1 MLVSKVFG
9 LLALVLLSKYALSFE
24 NKTQLEWA
32 KTAHNSIF
40 YTGLIFQFADE
51 GLSKWN
57 ADKAINPRMKG
68 MTKLAGRLA
77 GMFGAVGAII
87 QVVLSFIPGEESPEL
102 KLMKEEFGKMSQK
115 MDTIAR
121 SLDDT
126 KDLIKIAS
134 QKAAYIQSEHNIH
147 HGFDRM
153 QECMKKVEGTQ
164 CTSLE
169 ECKRKK
175 LAIAEGF
182 VSDMKIR
189 KDVEA
194 IYLGVTSDTAFGS
207 SLLDLLKEQ
216 SKCNIPK
223 LNLLTNKV
231 TALISKGMIVA
242 IFHDMLKQVDYN
254 VLDDSTRAD
263 KMFTIIEN
271 KRQAIQDS
279 CFNNFDY
286 WMTLDVQNSHSDFSA
301 DIQGTNTNLLYKLN
315 KKYPWIDWHVFTI
328 AGDKE
333 PVAGPNNSPR
343 QNLISSSKDP
353 KVHCFVIPTNDAKV
367 ELSDTKLQQW
377 KQLLQDNKFT
387 DGASSGIG
395 TIEGKIK
402 KDAALAG
409 QVQSYAILPGNQWV
423 LGYIQGEVKQ
433 HTLGQTVVNVWHR
446 NVFVNRPHETESYL
460 VVVSFRQTDYPPE
473 CSESC
478 NGNGKCFVYPYS
490 TTKACRCDPGFS
502 GDKCN
507 SSETNIQLQSVIN
520 SILKNTM
527 KLPSFTSIQHTLED
541 VQMSLLTSSDDIQ
554 NSIIELGNKIDEKF
568 KSLGEFML
576 STFGWFAV
584 LLKYNDVV
592 DNLNYF
598 HSISKSKIYH
608 FPEMKNFSIAS
619 VTRNATD
626 DRFSV
631 LEEKDIVNF
640 LLSPT
645 GIQKWL
651 YQFNFVIVGRRESE
665 FNSHQSLLFML
676 MDQYKSRVCYEDY
689 KDKLTKTYRQLM
701 LLQLEGYMLWSKA
714 YSASNRD
721 SSVIANRYQRVLE
734 AQQNYLKA
742 EACSVAI
749 PHSKNLHNCTDGY
762 FIHKSLDVP
771 VLCDNGYFPKYVRK
785 IVKKTTPKGK
795 WDQLPHI
802 TCFFFWLIKE
812 YKCFMFSYKY
822 GLMQ

>member
-1 MLVSKVFG
+1 
-9 LLALVLLSKYALSFE
+9 
-24 NKTQLEWA
+24 
-32 KTAHNSIF
+32 
-40 YTGLIFQFADE
+40 
-51 GLSKWN
+51 
-57 ADKAINPRMKG
+57 
-68 MTKLAGRLA
+68 
-77 GMFGAVGAII
+77 
-87 QVVLSFIPGEESPEL
+87 
-102 KLMKEEFGKMSQK
+102 
-115 MDTIAR
+115 MDTVAR

-126 KDLIKIAS
+126 KDLIKIES
-134 QKAAYIQSEHNIH
+134 QKAAYIQYEHNIH
-147 HGFDRM
+147 HGYSRM
-153 QECMKKVEGTQ
+153 QECMRKVEEAQ
-164 CTSLE
+164 CTGVK

-182 VSDMKIR
+182 VSDMNVR

-194 IYLGVTSDTAFGS
+194 VYRGVTSDTAFGS

-216 SKCNIPK
+216 SKCNVPK

-231 TALISKGMIVA
+231 TALISKGVIVA

-254 VLDDSTRAD
+254 VLDDSKRAD

-279 CFNNFDY
+279 CLNNFDY

-301 DIQGTNTNLLYKLN
+301 DIQVTNTNLLYKLN
-315 KKYPWIDWHVFTI
+315 KKYPWVDWHVFTI
-328 AGDKE
+328 AGDTA
-333 PVAGPNNSPR
+333 PAVGPNNSPR
-343 QNLISSSKDP
+343 QNLISSSEDL

-367 ELSDTKLQQW
+367 ELLDTKLQQW
-377 KQLLQDNKFT
+377 QKLLQNNKFT
-387 DGASSGIG
+387 DGASSGID
-395 TIEGKIK
+395 TIQSKIK

-409 QVQSYAILPGNQWV
+409 QVQSYAILPGSRWV
-423 LGYIQGEVKQ
+423 FGYIQGEVKH
-433 HTLGQTVVNVWHR
+433 HTLGVTNVNVSHR
-446 NVFVNRPHETESYL
+446 NVFVNRPHKTESYL
-460 VVVSFRQTDYPPE
+460 VVVSFRQNGYPPA

-502 GDKCN
+502 GEKCN

-527 KLPSFTSIQHTLED
+527 KLPSLSSIQHTLED
-541 VQMSLLTSSDDIQ
+541 VQMSLLSSSDDIQ

-592 DNLNYF
+592 DNLIYF
-598 HSISKSKIYH
+598 HSISRSKIDH
-608 FPEMKNFSIAS
+608 FPEINNFSIAS
-619 VTRNATD
+619 ITRNSTN

-631 LEEKDIVNF
+631 LEERDIVNF

-665 FNSHQSLLFML
+665 FNSHKSLLFML
-676 MDQYKSRVCYEDY
+676 MDQYKGRVCYEDY
-689 KDKLTKTYRQLM
+689 KDTLTKTYRQLM
-701 LLQLEGYMLWSKA
+701 LLQLQGYMLWSKA

-721 SSVIANRYQRVLE
+721 STVIANRYRRVLE
-734 AQQNYLKA
+734 DQQKYLKA

-749 PHSKNLHNCTDGY
+749 PYSKNFHNCTGGY
-762 FIHKSLDVP
+762 FIHSSFDVS
-771 VLCDNGYFPKYVRK
+771 VQCENGYFPKHVGK
-785 IVKKTTPKGK
+785 IVNKPTPKGI
-795 WDQLPHI
+795 WFH
-802 TCFFFWLIKE
+802 
-812 YKCFMFSYKY
+812 
-822 GLMQ
+822 

>member
-9 LLALVLLSKYALSFE
+9 LLALVLLSKYALSSE
-24 NKTQLEWA
+24 NKTKLEWA
-32 KTAHNSIF
+32 KTAQNSIF
-40 YTGLIFQFADE
+40 YAGLIFQFADE
-51 GLSKWN
+51 GLGKFN
-57 ADKAINPRMKG
+57 AEKALISNMKG
-68 MTKLAGRLA
+68 LTKLAGRLA
-77 GMFGAVGAII
+77 GMFGAVGSII
-87 QVVLSFIPGEESPEL
+87 AVVLSFIPGEDSPEL

-115 MDTIAR
+115 MDTISR

-126 KDLIKIAS
+126 KDLIKIES
-134 QKAAYIQSEHNIH
+134 QKAAYIQYEQNIH
-147 HGFDRM
+147 HGYDRM
-153 QECMKKVEGTQ
+153 EECMRKLEEAQ
-164 CTSLE
+164 CTGLK

-182 VSDMKIR
+182 VSDMNVR

-194 IYLGVTSDTAFGS
+194 IYRGVTSDTAFGS
-207 SLLDLLKEQ
+207 SLLELLKEE
-216 SKCNIPK
+216 SKCNVPK

-231 TALISKGMIVA
+231 IALISKGVIVS
-242 IFHDMLKQVDYN
+242 IFHDMLKQVDYD
-254 VLDDSTRAD
+254 VLDDSKRAD

-286 WMTLDVQNSHSDFSA
+286 WIRLDVQNSYSDFTA
-301 DIQGTNTNLLYKLN
+301 DIQSTNANLVYKLN
-315 KKYPWIDWHVFTI
+315 KKYPWIDWYVFTI

-333 PVAGPNNSPR
+333 PAAGPNNSPR
-343 QNLISSSKDP
+343 RNLISSSKDP

-367 ELSDTKLQQW
+367 ELSEAKLKQW
-377 KQLLQDNKFT
+377 KQILQDNKFT
-387 DGASSGIG
+387 DASSGID
-395 TIEGKIK
+395 TIQNKIK
-402 KDAALAG
+402 EEAVLDG
-409 QVQSYAILPGNQWV
+409 EVQSYAILPGNRWV
-423 LGYIQGEVKQ
+423 LGYIKGELKQ
-433 HTLGQTVVNVWHR
+433 DTLGAVTVSVWSR

-490 TTKACRCDPGFS
+490 TTQACRCDPGFS

-507 SSETNIQLQSVIN
+507 SSMSNIQLQSVIN

-541 VQMSLLTSSDDIQ
+541 VQMSLLTSSDAIQ

-608 FPEMKNFSIAS
+608 FPEVKNFSIAS
-619 VTRNATD
+619 VTRNSTK

-631 LEEKDIVNF
+631 LDEKDIVNF
-640 LLSPT
+640 LLTPT

-665 FNSHQSLLFML
+665 FNSHKSLLFML

-689 KDKLTKTYRQLM
+689 RDKLTKTYRQLM
-701 LLQLEGYMLWSKA
+701 LLQLQGFMLWSKA

-721 SSVIANRYQRVLE
+721 SSVIANRYRRVLE
-734 AQQNYLKA
+734 DQQKYLKS

-749 PHSKNLHNCTDGY
+749 PNSKNLHNCTDGY
-762 FIHKSLDVP
+762 FIHKSLDVS
-771 VLCDNGYFPKYVRK
+771 VQCDNGYFPKYIRK
-785 IVKKTTPKGK
+785 ITKKTAPEGM
-795 WDQLPHI
+795 LIHN
-802 TCFFFWLIKE
+802 LIKITDIV
-812 YKCFMFSYKY
+812 
-822 GLMQ
+822 

>member
-1 MLVSKVFG
+1 MLVSKVLG
-9 LLALVLLSKYALSFE
+9 LLALALLSKYALSSD
-24 NKTQLEWA
+24 NTTQQIFNMEWT
-32 KTAHNSIF
+32 KTAQKSIF
-40 YTGLIFQFADE
+40 TAGLMFAFADE
-51 GLSKWN
+51 GLGKWN
-57 ADKAINPRMKG
+57 TEKAINVNMKG
-68 MTKLAGRLA
+68 LTKLAGRLA
-77 GMFGAVGAII
+77 GMFGAIGSLIGVILA
-87 QVVLSFIPGEESPEL
+87 FIPGEDSPEL
-102 KLMKEEFGKMSQK
+102 QLMKEEFGKMSQK

-134 QKAAYIQSEHNIH
+134 QKAAYIQYENNIH
-147 HGFDRM
+147 HGYSRM
-153 QECMKKVEGTQ
+153 QECMKKVEEAQ
-164 CTSLE
+164 CTGVK

-182 VSDMKIR
+182 VSDMNVR

-194 IYLGVTSDTAFGS
+194 IFRGVTSDTAFGS
-207 SLLDLLKEQ
+207 ALLKLLKEQ
-216 SKCNIPK
+216 SKCNVPK
-223 LNLLTNKV
+223 LNLLANKV
-231 TALISKGMIVA
+231 TALISKGVIVS
-242 IFHDMLKQVDYN
+242 IFHDMLKQVDYD
-254 VLDDSTRAD
+254 VLDDSKRAD
-263 KMFTIIEN
+263 KMFTIIEVQ
-271 KRQAIQDS
+271 RQAIQDS

-286 WMTLDVQNSHSDFSA
+286 WMTLDVQNSNSDFSA
-301 DIQGTNTNLLYKLN
+301 DIQGTNTNLVYMLN
-315 KKYPWIDWHVFTI
+315 KKYPWVHWYVFTI

-353 KVHCFVIPTNDAKV
+353 KVHCFVIPTNDAEV
-367 ELSDTKLQQW
+367 ELSDAKLKQW
-377 KQLLQDNKFT
+377 KQLLKDNKFT
-387 DGASSGIG
+387 DGASSGID
-395 TIEGKIK
+395 TIQNKIK
-402 KDAALAG
+402 KVAVLAG
-409 QVQSYAILPGNQWV
+409 QVQSYAVLPGNQWI
-423 LGYIQGEVKQ
+423 LGYIEGEVKQ
-433 HTLGQTVVNVWHR
+433 RTLGAATVSVRHR

-460 VVVSFRQTDYPPE
+460 VVVSFRQTNYPPE

-598 HSISKSKIYH
+598 HSISRSKIYH
-608 FPEMKNFSIAS
+608 FPEIKNFSIAS
-619 VTRNATD
+619 VTKNSTE

-631 LEEKDIVNF
+631 LDEKDIVDF
-640 LLSPT
+640 LLTPT

-665 FNSHQSLLFML
+665 FNSHKSLLFML

-689 KDKLTKTYRQLM
+689 RDKLTKTYRQLM
-701 LLQLEGYMLWSKA
+701 LLQLQGFMLWSKA

-734 AQQNYLKA
+734 DQQKYLKA

-749 PHSKNLHNCTDGY
+749 PNSKNLHNCTDGY
-762 FIHKSLDVP
+762 FIHNSLDVS
-771 VLCDNGYFPKYVRK
+771 VQCNNGYFPKYIKK
-785 IVKKTTPKGK
+785 ITKKTTPNGM
-795 WDQLPHI
+795 
-802 TCFFFWLIKE
+802 LIQNYFKMTGTL
-812 YKCFMFSYKY
+812 Y
-822 GLMQ
+822 